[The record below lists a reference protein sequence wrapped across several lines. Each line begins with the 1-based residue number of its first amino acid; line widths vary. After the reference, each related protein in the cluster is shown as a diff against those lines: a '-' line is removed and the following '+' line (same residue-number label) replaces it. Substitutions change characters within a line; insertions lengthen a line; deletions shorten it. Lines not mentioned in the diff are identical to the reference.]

1 MPRKTFLRLPDV
13 KRDAFITACLDEF
26 SRNDYDSASISAIV
40 RNLGIAKGSVYQYF
54 EDKKDLWLYL
64 RQRAEQERLRYLKE
78 VYRSSF
84 DDFYGYF
91 AALQQ
96 KELLFSREHALE
108 SRFLFRAVSLETSSA
123 LHQEVEPG
131 KQQQLRDFFNGKKPL
146 VEAEKSNKGSLG
158 RFPFANR
165 DGRHVFCTI
174 GKFIHIR
181 KNILS
186 GSYQVKCTPTG
197 EKTWFI
203 KKKKKNETVIDRL
216 KGIVFSFSAVES
228 YGEET
233 RKPWSSELMNDGS

>member
-123 LHQEVEPG
+123 LHQEVEAW
-131 KQQQLRDFFNGKKPL
+131 KQQQLRFYEKL
-146 VEAEKSNKGSLG
+146 VEAEKLIGSLDASL
-158 RFPFANR
+158 RNR
-165 DGRHVFCTI
+165 TAAMFLQSASHTLREYLAGVSADV
-174 GKFIHIR
+174 
-181 KNILS
+181 
-186 GSYQVKCTPTG
+186 PTG
-197 EKTWFI
+197 ERVI
-203 KKKKKNETVIDRL
+203 KKEEMTVIDRI
-216 KGIVFSFSAVES
+216 KGVFSSGS
-228 YGEET
+228 TDPYEEAET
-233 RKPWSSELMNDGS
+233 LVSELMTMVRKALVG